1 VEVGQVGVWLMIDL
15 SSSTF
20 LLRRLGR
27 GGARWPAGEKGE
39 CWIYLDGG
47 RNRGAGIMIV
57 IVMV

>member
-1 VEVGQVGVWLMIDL
+1 MIDL